1 MSWLLFGGLLAAA
14 RWSYLHILPHHGL
27 QQEPP
32 QRQPSHAVDITARI
46 GRRQVLCGCYIT
58 RAVTRL
64 AVLDIVPTWHVLGN
78 VTRAL
83 AAAFYY
89 WFFLAAGNGIPGHM
103 IAAAPPYWFR
113 SLIGRADGL
122 LRPGTGYLAA
132 QHHHLMAQHHD
143 LRGGRLGART
153 SDGGSPPGV
162 ARCVV
167 MRVSGRCGRRSSWRP
182 GRRGAGMTAA
192 GAGPRRTGL
201 ARLRGLRV
209 STAGRR

>member
-1 MSWLLFGGLLAAA
+1 MSRLLFGGLLAAA

-103 IAAAPPYWFR
+103 IAAAPPVLVPVPDR
-113 SLIGRADGL
+113 PRGRATPAWDGL
-122 LRPGTGYLAA
+122 PGGAA
-132 QHHHLMAQHHD
+132 PSPH
-143 LRGGRLGART
+143 GAA
-153 SDGGSPPGV
+153 P
-162 ARCVV
+162 
-167 MRVSGRCGRRSSWRP
+167 
-182 GRRGAGMTAA
+182 
-192 GAGPRRTGL
+192 
-201 ARLRGLRV
+201 
-209 STAGRR
+209 